1 MKKIQLHR
9 QRQYAS
15 MMIILI
21 FAVASFGP
29 LHAQSRLSTAK
40 PEIKD
45 YSRQSKILVSEIKY
59 SVYRPPVLPE
69 YAEVVS
75 PIIYVLDGEWTSF
88 YYCTLVNYWCERFP
102 GIPPITV
109 VSIENEPSM
118 ISPTGQFN
126 LIGRQRDL
134 TPLVAKDSSFYKT
147 SGGAEKFL
155 QFIREELMPVVELNN
170 AQRPYRVIAGSSLGG
185 FLVMHSFLQHPEM
198 FNAYIASSPAMWMDN
213 SIYMKTAEEIIGKA
227 TTRNNRLFFSA
238 GNESPRIVNNA
249 IKFDSLLRRKNL
261 QGLAYKFV
269 YYPTEGHATLR
280 TVHDGLDYVFQN
292 TLPELEKK
300 LSEVTYALFEK
311 YYAELSHIYGYKMK
325 PPESKINS
333 FGYRFLNDL
342 NDVDKA
348 LEFFKKNIEN
358 YPQSANV
365 YDSYAEAL
373 LAKGDKKNAMI
384 NYEKA
389 FQMDPTNTAAR
400 DIVNK
405 LKSEQ

>member
-1 MKKIQLHR
+1 MKSNKL
-9 QRQYAS
+9 
-15 MMIILI
+15 LFLLVI
-21 FAVASFGP
+21 FCNSLVFRLA
-29 LHAQSRLSTAK
+29 AQSRYSTAK

-45 YSRQSKILVSEIKY
+45 YTLQSKILGEERKY

-75 PIIYVLDGEWTSF
+75 PIIYVLDGEWASF

-102 GIPPITV
+102 GLPPITV

-118 ISPTGQFN
+118 ISSTGQIN

-155 QFIREELMPVVELNN
+155 QFIREELIPVVERDYKK
-170 AQRPYRVIAGSSLGG
+170 RPYRVISGSSLGG
-185 FLVMHSFLQHPEM
+185 FLVLHTFLEHPDM
-198 FNAYIASSPAMWMDN
+198 FNAYIASSPAMRMDN
-213 SIYMKTAEEIIGKA
+213 SAYMKIAEETINKA
-227 TTRNNRLFFSA
+227 TVRNCRLFFSV
-238 GNESPRIVNNA
+238 GNEPGSYIPNA
-249 IKFDSLLRRKNL
+249 TKLDSLLRKKNL
-261 QGLAYKFV
+261 KGLSYKFV
-269 YYPTEGHATLR
+269 YYPAEGHATLR
-280 TVHDGLDYVFQN
+280 TIHDGLDYVFQN

-300 LSEVTYALFEK
+300 PSEISYDLFEK
-311 YYAELSHIYGYKMK
+311 YYAELSHIYGYQMK

-333 FGYRFLNDL
+333 YGYMFLNDL
-342 NDVDKA
+342 NEVDKA

-358 YPQSANV
+358 YPQSANA

-389 FQMDPTNTAAR
+389 FKLDPTNTAAR

-405 LKSEQ
+405 LKNEQ